1 MIQHIHIENFRCFDE
16 IDIEGFGRV
25 NLFTGLNDT
34 GKTALLEALFLLLD
48 VRSFTEKLN
57 VRGSFENDED
67 VMLSLV
73 KDREA
78 KNEMW
83 IWSKEVKERL
93 HLAQQIL
100 EVKHPVGNIFSSN
113 KFVNI
118 AVYKN
123 SWSGDLNLISLN
135 RISLIFDKK
144 NQYPNPVNLAA
155 AIDNAELRGQKQL
168 IIDGIRTID
177 SSIDDLRTF
186 ASKPNVL
193 FLQKDGKYIPID
205 YFGDGVQKMVR
216 YLCTILEWGDTPN
229 AIKYL
234 LIDEI
239 ENGLHHTVQADFW
252 LHLFRFAKTFD
263 VQIFATCHSLEMLQA
278 FSQVANSSDDYKSEA
293 AYFEMG
299 KHAKTKKIV
308 AVKHDMELLKYELEN
323 HLSNRG
329 ESPQKKGVL

>member
-57 VRGSFENDED
+57 VRGSFENLED

-78 KNEMW
+78 KNKLKV
-83 IWSKEVKERL
+83 WSRNIK
-93 HLAQQIL
+93 AQIALSDVVMKVFHEEIGGLTDVATFRQD
-100 EVKHPVGNIFSSN
+100 GFSYNDS
-113 KFVNI
+113 FRESS
-118 AVYKN
+118 YF
-123 SWSGDLNLISLN
+123 SH

-299 KHAKTKKIV
+299 RHAKTKKIV